1 MFNQQSTEL
10 CHVQLKSLKPLL
22 YTSVHVSASMSIPQ
36 MLLIINQHG
45 SMTPK
50 PHQKQH
56 SFKVFTL
63 KLSCRFPRVFKHDCI
78 SKCCTPCKVHH
89 VYSSRSSQFM
99 PKHITLF
106 KSMQFYRLHNQR
118 AYCFENVLLL
128 TAFPKQPGFSCG
140 LNWCRVN
147 ERCNRIESDAV
158 KNETASNG
166 TPNGKTQ

>member
-1 MFNQQSTEL
+1 MNVQSTKYRTLSCPTKILKTFTVHISARL
-10 CHVQLKSLKPLL
+10 CIHEYSTDAV
-22 YTSVHVSASMSIPQ
+22 
-36 MLLIINQHG
+36 INQHG
-45 SMTPK
+45 SMTSK
-50 PHQKQH
+50 PHKKQH
-56 SFKVFTL
+56 SFKVFTQN
-63 KLSCRFPRVFKHDCI
+63 LSCFPRVFKCDCI

-128 TAFPKQPGFSCG
+128 TAFPKQPGFNCG

-147 ERCNRIESDAV
+147 ERCNHIESDAV